1 MNEPLVDIGLESPQF
16 VLLQVLLEELFASWG
31 VHKDEDITEDFF
43 RTTLID
49 SGFLEALDPSTQV
62 VTTRNQVTATPENR
76 LSALSIRSG
85 TSFGTSLSRSTEK
98 RKVLDIDHNET
109 DEEYDPLKC
118 VQKLFHWILQEASA
132 HEQGKAHRF

>member
-1 MNEPLVDIGLESPQF
+1 MNEPLVAIGLESPQF
-16 VLLQVLLEELFASWG
+16 VLLQVLLEKLFASWG

-49 SGFLEALDPSTQV
+49 SGLLEALDPSCDHEE
-62 VTTRNQVTATPENR
+62 P
-76 LSALSIRSG
+76 G
-85 TSFGTSLSRSTEK
+85 HGYSREQAFRVIHKKWDLFWNFVITVN